1 MRQLIRGHIVAAPSP
16 GALTITENGYI
27 ALENGVIRCVST
39 ERPDGFADAPVQDFG
54 DRLILQSFADM
65 HLHAPQ
71 YAMLGLG
78 MDVPLLEWLQRY
90 TYPVE
95 ARFADAGYAREVFE
109 RLAQAL
115 IANGTTRVCIFSSLH
130 TDATLLLMEAL
141 ERAGVTGYAGKV
153 NMDRNGGD
161 GLQETT
167 AESQRETLRW
177 LDACDRFSRVRPML
191 TPRFVPSCTDALLAF
206 LGRLSRERKLPVQS
220 HLSENREEMALV
232 RRLHPD
238 CEQYW
243 QVYDKYGLFHSQT
256 VMAHCVH
263 SDARERAALRANGVL
278 VAHAPDSNVNICSG
292 FAPVRTM
299 LDEGMRVA
307 LGSDIAGGALLPMN
321 QVITAAIRT
330 SKARRIAAGNAEEFL
345 TVAEAYYLGTS
356 AGARFFGAG
365 AGFAPG
371 DALHAIVVDEGAFP
385 PACRALTLPER
396 FERAIYLMQASD
408 IVACFSGGRR
418 VK

>member
-16 GALTITENGYI
+16 GALDITENGYI
-27 ALENGVIRCVST
+27 ALESGVIRCVST

-167 AESQRETLRW
+167 AESRRETLRW

-292 FAPVRTM
+292 FAPVRKASSAAPNRFISRSHCSFPRGSVYSMDGAHGSSFLSSIAKVSPKLVTAM
-299 LDEGMRVA
+299 AAAFRQSAA
-307 LGSDIAGGALLPMN
+307 LMTCFTSSSGEPQPVLSVHIFSLMWAIIMGTPALCACLSHQP
-321 QVITAAIRT
+321 AT
-330 SKARRIAAGNAEEFL
+330 SSKGI
-345 TVAEAYYLGTS
+345 
-356 AGARFFGAG
+356 
-365 AGFAPG
+365 
-371 DALHAIVVDEGAFP
+371 D
-385 PACRALTLPER
+385 
-396 FERAIYLMQASD
+396 
-408 IVACFSGGRR
+408 
-418 VK
+418 